1 MPNLE
6 EALQQAKDK
15 QGKPKFSRGN
25 RPDRAVRSEPD
36 NPNGSTFNRPLTP
49 LAAVAIPAHFELAQN
64 DPAENRR
71 DAGSYAEKY
80 SAKTN
85 IAQEELAHNKPTKPE
100 PVISSVE
107 TVIEPKTT
115 FAKAPPL
122 MEGYFKFSHGVFQN
136 PILRD
141 LSGDSFRIF
150 LFLSSRAWQFPDS
163 TGEVRASYSF
173 IEMNTGVSVA
183 QIKRS
188 LSQMRDLGL
197 ARSCQ

>member
-1 MPNLE
+1 
-6 EALQQAKDK
+6 
-15 QGKPKFSRGN
+15 
-25 RPDRAVRSEPD
+25 
-36 NPNGSTFNRPLTP
+36 
-49 LAAVAIPAHFELAQN
+49 
-64 DPAENRR
+64 
-71 DAGSYAEKY
+71 
-80 SAKTN
+80 
-85 IAQEELAHNKPTKPE
+85 
-100 PVISSVE
+100 
-107 TVIEPKTT
+107 
-115 FAKAPPL
+115 

-197 ARSCQ
+197 IKIVSIDYKKGSTLWISPNVAEIVTRNSTYRKYPPNGHSSAVDLAQKEQS